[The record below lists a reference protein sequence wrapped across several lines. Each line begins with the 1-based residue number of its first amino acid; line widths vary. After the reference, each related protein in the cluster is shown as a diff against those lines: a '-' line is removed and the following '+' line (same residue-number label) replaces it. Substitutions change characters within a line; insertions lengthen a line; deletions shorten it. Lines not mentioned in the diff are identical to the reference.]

1 MKGTWP
7 GRSIQESQENTSA
20 SWSGKHTPEDDAP
33 SEKYKSTK
41 YWHQDFGK
49 WKKK

>member
-1 MKGTWP
+1 MLKDTWP

-20 SWSGKHTPEDDAP
+20 SWSGKHTPEDDA
-33 SEKYKSTK
+33 SEKYKSAK
-41 YWHQDFGK
+41 YWQQVFVK